1 MRLWH
6 QFLIPY
12 LDDKRL
18 LGQYRECCALRGK
31 GWGKKHSVVDYV
43 FKYDLGRLY
52 QYHCTVM
59 YTMSRRLM
67 QPDMKW
73 YLRTYRGKSLPQA
86 TLVETGSY
94 VYHYVYHNRLIEKLP
109 FKQFISAMKN
119 DKDRCLMIYPEHDLA
134 YLKECLL
141 NLKSKGAELKGPV
154 SIEEM
159 LVEIDLALDS

>member
-6 QFLIPY
+6 QFLIPL

-18 LGQYRECCALRGK
+18 LGQHRECCALRGK

-43 FKYDLGRLY
+43 FKHDLGRLY
-52 QYHCTVM
+52 QYHCIVM

-94 VYHYVYHNRLIEKLP
+94 VYHDRIERLS
-109 FKQFISAMKN
+109 FSHFMTAVKN

-141 NLKSKGAELKGPV
+141 NLKSKDAELKGPV
-154 SIEEM
+154 SVEEM